1 MNNKSKIL
9 IVDDVFINRGI
20 LSDIPS
26 DEYDMIEAENGEE
39 ALEKINKY
47 ENERAEPDVKNLII
61 LAEYFNTSI
70 DYLVGYSDINHK
82 VEELTEYS
90 MSNSE
95 IKVMEGYRSLES
107 SNKVLVTSTIEALS
121 GKVSD

>member
-1 MNNKSKIL
+1 MVKNLKRLREEK
-9 IVDDVFINRGI
+9 GI
-20 LSDIPS
+20 TQKQL
-26 DEYDMIEAENGEE
+26 
-39 ALEKINKY
+39 ALTLGISQQAINKY

-70 DYLVGYSDINHK
+70 DYLVGYSDVNHK

-107 SNKVLVTSTIEALS
+107 SNKALVTSTIEALS
-121 GKVSD
+121 SKVSD